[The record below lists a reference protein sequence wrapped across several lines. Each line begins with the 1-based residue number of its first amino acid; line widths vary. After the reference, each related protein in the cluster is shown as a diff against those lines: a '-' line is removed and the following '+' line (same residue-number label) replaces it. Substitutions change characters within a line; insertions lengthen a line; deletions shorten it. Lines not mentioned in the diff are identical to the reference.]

1 MKRTFAMVIM
11 VMLMTMVMGTGA
23 MAAQKVRLAV
33 TDLEGMEEL
42 QREFGIFRDKL
53 GSLTGYEF
61 EFSPVN
67 NRTAAVEALKS
78 KRVDFVLTGPA
89 EYVVFK
95 KRVQAT
101 PVVGFSRPDYFGSII
116 VLSAGGINSVKDLIG
131 EKVAMGDVGSTSKH
145 LAPMQILQ
153 DNGLNPL
160 KDIKTVHV
168 DYKVGFESLKRG
180 DVKALGTTNDKFMK
194 MRAKDKQLSPGAFK
208 VIARGP
214 DLPND
219 VLLVGPHVDKDVI
232 EKVRAAFRDHG
243 DEMIAAILTGE
254 DNQKYKGMVFLPEVK
269 DSDYNYVRAMYATI
283 GYPQYSEFV
292 GD

>member
-1 MKRTFAMVIM
+1 MKRSIVTLFMALLMVCAM
-11 VMLMTMVMGTGA
+11 GA
-23 MAAQKVRLAV
+23 WALAADTVRLAV

-42 QREFGIFRDKL
+42 QREFGAFKEKL
-53 GSLTGYEF
+53 GGLTGYDF
-61 EFSPVN
+61 EFFPVN

-95 KRVQAT
+95 KRVNAE

-116 VLSAGGINSVKDLIG
+116 VLAAGGINSVSDLKG

-145 LAPMQILQ
+145 LAPMQILK
-153 DNGLNPL
+153 DNGLDPL
-160 KDIKTVHV
+160 KDVKTLHV

-180 DVKALGTTNDKFMK
+180 DVAAFATTNDKFLK
-194 MRAKDKQLSPGAFK
+194 MRSRDKQLSAGAFK

-219 VLLVGPHVDKDVI
+219 VLLVGPHVSRDVVV
-232 EKVRAAFRDHG
+232 KVRSAFADHS

-254 DNQKYKGMVFLPEVK
+254 DNQKYKGMVFLPKVK
-269 DSDYNYVRAMYATI
+269 DVDYNYVRAMYATI